1 MGWRGAE
8 RAERKGEWLEKWLTE
23 AEITRNMQKMH
34 THLLENYYISSKD
47 EVGTGFTTS
56 EVPSLP
62 MTSTSTPRLN

>member
-1 MGWRGAE
+1 MGWRETEKAE
-8 RAERKGEWLEKWLTE
+8 RGGKWLTE

-34 THLLENYYISSKD
+34 THSLDNYYISSKD

-62 MTSTSTPRLN
+62 MTSTYTPRLN